1 MVNLNPCLLLALAVV
16 AYQSIG
22 FVVAVVKKRNDIA
35 DVAWGLGFV
44 WVAWLA
50 YALGTGNDRAV
61 LLNVL
66 VTLWGVRLAF
76 HIYTRNRGKGEDFRY
91 AQWRKEWRHF
101 YTRSFLQVFMLQGLF
116 MYIIAWPVMFVN
128 LSGSLGWQ
136 IWDVA
141 GVLVWLFG
149 FLFES
154 IGDYQLAQFK
164 KDSGNSGR
172 LITTG
177 LWQYTRHPN
186 YFGEA
191 VQWWGIFM
199 IACALPFGWMT
210 IASPV
215 VITYLLRY
223 VSGVPMLERKYD
235 HHPDFAD
242 YKRTTHVFFPW
253 FPKR

>member
-1 MVNLNPCLLLALAVV
+1 MGSLNSYFFVALAVV

-44 WVAWLA
+44 WVSWLA
-50 YALGTGNDRAV
+50 YALGTGNDQAV

-66 VTLWGVRLAF
+66 VTFWGVRLAF

-128 LSGSLGWQ
+128 LSGSVGWQ
-136 IWDVA
+136 LWDVA

-164 KDSGNSGR
+164 KDSGNKGR

-177 LWQYTRHPN
+177 LWHYTRHPN

-199 IACALPFGWMT
+199 IACALPMGWMT
-210 IASPV
+210 IASPL
-215 VITYLLRY
+215 VITYLLRF

-235 HHPDFAD
+235 HHPDFAE
-242 YKRTTHVFFPW
+242 YKRNTCVFFPW
-253 FPKR
+253 FPKK